1 MFLLGKMLKAFGIE
15 LHEYR
20 PEAATLEAGFQQL
33 SPDSGL
39 TPLGIG
45 ISSEATSGIG
55 ISSLTVNSE
64 RYSQESLVQ
73 NAEHRLSDSGRV
85 SSGLGMSSLTGPSKY
100 NEEVGIA
107 EQHPVQV
114 VSPVGSDKHYTF
126 GSSGTDD
133 TATTAT
139 SVVSDGQMEA
149 WLLRL
154 LQEKGSGGRGGGSRG
169 GGSRGGGSRGRGG
182 RGGGSRGGGGGN
194 VSPSTTSLA
203 GISVTENSG
212 ISRMGSQGD
221 PWSNGVFPRSGHRV
235 REQGDEEQLA
245 NMRGGGRHD
254 EFSSNGTTVPD
265 YSSSC
270 NSNANDNNCTPSI
283 TSSVLRAT
291 IHALGRKE
299 YPIHPY
305 PYPPRSEVF
314 ERRKRVIFKMRVVAV
329 FMELHQHVCLK
340 RIWVP
345 HLKRTCG
352 LLDNSSVIPVVAS
365 FIGH

>member
-85 SSGLGMSSLTGPSKY
+85 SSGLGMSSLTD

-126 GSSGTDD
+126 RSSGTDD
-133 TATTAT
+133 TSTTAT

-154 LQEKGSGGRGGGSRG
+154 LQEKGS
-169 GGSRGGGSRGRGG
+169 GG

-283 TSSVLRAT
+283 TTSVLRAT

-305 PYPPRSEVF
+305 P
-314 ERRKRVIFKMRVVAV
+314 
-329 FMELHQHVCLK
+329 
-340 RIWVP
+340 
-345 HLKRTCG
+345 
-352 LLDNSSVIPVVAS
+352 
-365 FIGH
+365 